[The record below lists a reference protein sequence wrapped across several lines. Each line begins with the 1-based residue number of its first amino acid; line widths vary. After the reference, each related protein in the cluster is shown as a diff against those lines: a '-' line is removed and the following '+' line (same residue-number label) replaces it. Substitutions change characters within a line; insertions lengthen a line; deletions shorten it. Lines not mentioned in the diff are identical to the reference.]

1 MSDVVGY
8 RVAIQEQRAAALKD
22 RVQQLLAPF
31 DGTERALDSG
41 CGAGA
46 LAFALA
52 PFVEHVVGVDRSAEL
67 VAAGNELAP
76 PNCELIVGDATA
88 LPFEYGSFDIA
99 GCMRV
104 LHHARRPEL
113 VVSELARVTRPGGR
127 ILLVD
132 QLGFVDPVVSAE
144 TDRFEQARDPSHTR
158 LLPDQD
164 IRFLLDA
171 NDLEVLT
178 NEIARE
184 ERDLERYLDLVGL
197 EGDERRRVSGMAP
210 GAVYEVEIGW
220 YVARKRG
227 GLSLRRQPQV
237 YGVVRVV
244 EVLQHPGRR
253 PRQHGLRHRAEAV
266 REPRHDQ
273 LRLPALDRRERPSSP
288 RAPGRSRTAARAASR
303 GSSDAGTPAS
313 SRTRA

>member
-8 RVAIQEQRAAALKD
+8 RVAIQEERGAALRS
-22 RVQQLLAPF
+22 RVQQLLAPLT
-31 DGTERALDSG
+31 GTERALDSG

-52 PFVEHVVGVDRSAEL
+52 PFVESVVGVDLSADL
-67 VAAGNELAP
+67 VAAGTEIAP
-76 PNCELIVGDATA
+76 ANCELRVGDATA

-144 TDRFEQARDPSHTR
+144 TDRFEQARDPSHVR

-178 NEIARE
+178 NEITPE
-184 ERDLERYLDLVGL
+184 QRDLERYLDLVGL
-197 EGDERRRVSGMAP
+197 EGEERRRVSGMAP
-210 GAVYEVEIGW
+210 GRRLRGRDRLVRGPQ
-220 YVARKRG
+220 AR
-227 GLSLRRQPQV
+227 
-237 YGVVRVV
+237 RVD
-244 EVLQHPGRR
+244 E
-253 PRQHGLRHRAEAV
+253 
-266 REPRHDQ
+266 
-273 LRLPALDRRERPSSP
+273 
-288 RAPGRSRTAARAASR
+288 
-303 GSSDAGTPAS
+303 
-313 SRTRA
+313 

>member
-8 RVAIQEQRAAALKD
+8 RLAIQEERAERLRA
-22 RVQQLLAPF
+22 RVQHLLAPF
-31 DGTERALDSG
+31 DGSERALDSG

-52 PFVEHVVGVDRSAEL
+52 PFVESVVGVDVSPDL
-67 VAAGNELAP
+67 VAAGNEVAP
-76 PNCELIVGDATA
+76 PNCELRVGDSTA
-88 LPFEYGSFDIA
+88 LPFEYGSFDIV

-127 ILLVD
+127 ILVVD
-132 QLGFVDPVVSAE
+132 QLGSVDPVVSAE
-144 TDRFEQARDPSHTR
+144 MDRFEKARDASHAR

-171 NDLEVLT
+171 NDLEVLS
-178 NEIARE
+178 NEITRE
-184 ERDLERYLDLVGL
+184 QRDLERYLDLVGL
-197 EGDERRRVSGMAP
+197 TGDERRRVSGMAP

-227 GLSLRRQPQV
+227 GL
-237 YGVVRVV
+237 
-244 EVLQHPGRR
+244 H
-253 PRQHGLRHRAEAV
+253 A
-266 REPRHDQ
+266 
-273 LRLPALDRRERPSSP
+273 
-288 RAPGRSRTAARAASR
+288 
-303 GSSDAGTPAS
+303 
-313 SRTRA
+313 

>member
-8 RVAIQEQRAAALKD
+8 RVASQEQRAAALKD

-52 PFVEHVVGVDRSAEL
+52 PFVEQRRRRRPSRRSSSRRATSSRRRT
-67 VAAGNELAP
+67 ASSSSATRP
-76 PNCELIVGDATA
+76 PCRSSTA
-88 LPFEYGSFDIA
+88 RSTSP

-178 NEIARE
+178 NEITRE
-184 ERDLERYLDLVGL
+184 QRDLERYLDLVGL
-197 EGDERRRVSGMAP
+197 EGDERRRVQRD
-210 GAVYEVEIGW
+210 GA
-220 YVARKRG
+220 RRRLRG
-227 GLSLRRQPQV
+227 RDRLVRRAQA
-237 YGVVRVV
+237 
-244 EVLQHPGRR
+244 RR
-253 PRQHGLRHRAEAV
+253 P
-266 REPRHDQ
+266 
-273 LRLPALDRRERPSSP
+273 
-288 RAPGRSRTAARAASR
+288 
-303 GSSDAGTPAS
+303 DA
-313 SRTRA
+313 

>member
-1 MSDVVGY
+1 
-8 RVAIQEQRAAALKD
+8 
-22 RVQQLLAPF
+22 
-31 DGTERALDSG
+31 
-41 CGAGA
+41 
-46 LAFALA
+46 
-52 PFVEHVVGVDRSAEL
+52 
-67 VAAGNELAP
+67 
-76 PNCELIVGDATA
+76 
-88 LPFEYGSFDIA
+88 
-99 GCMRV
+99 MRV

-113 VVSELARVTRPGGR
+113 IVSELARVTRPGGR

-144 TDRFEQARDPSHTR
+144 TDRFEKARDPSHTR

-184 ERDLERYLDLVGL
+184 ERNLERYLDLVGL

-227 GLSLRRQPQV
+227 GLTERRIRSWKHPIAVPISSSSGRDRRARGCACVRGGGAGRTGLRDRQ
-237 YGVVRVV
+237 GD
-244 EVLQHPGRR
+244 ERR
-253 PRQHGLRHRAEAV
+253 PAPDGPELGRDPRGPVLRAGIVEGAALPRGTRSPDRV
-266 REPRHDQ
+266 R
-273 LRLPALDRRERPSSP
+273 
-288 RAPGRSRTAARAASR
+288 G
-303 GSSDAGTPAS
+303 
-313 SRTRA
+313 

>member
-8 RVAIQEQRAAALKD
+8 RVAIQEERAAALRS

-31 DGTERALDSG
+31 AGTERALDSG

-52 PFVEHVVGVDRSAEL
+52 PFVESVVGVDLSPDL
-67 VAAGNELAP
+67 VAAGMELAP
-76 PNCELIVGDATA
+76 ANCELMVGDATA

-127 ILLVD
+127 ILLID

-144 TDRFEQARDPSHTR
+144 TDRFEKARDPSHTR

-164 IRFLLDA
+164 IRSLLDV
-171 NDLEVLT
+171 NDLDVLT
-178 NEIARE
+178 NEIAPER
-184 ERDLERYLDLVGL
+184 RDLERYLDLVGL
-197 EGDERRRVSGMAP
+197 TGEERRRVSGMAP

-227 GLSLRRQPQV
+227 
-237 YGVVRVV
+237 
-244 EVLQHPGRR
+244 
-253 PRQHGLRHRAEAV
+253 
-266 REPRHDQ
+266 
-273 LRLPALDRRERPSSP
+273 RL
-288 RAPGRSRTAARAASR
+288 AA
-303 GSSDAGTPAS
+303 
-313 SRTRA
+313 

>member
-8 RVAIQEQRAAALKD
+8 RVAIQEQRSAALRD

-52 PFVEHVVGVDRSAEL
+52 PFVESVVGVDLSGDL

-76 PNCELIVGDATA
+76 PNCELSIGDATA
-88 LPFEYGSFDIA
+88 LAFEYGSFDIA

-113 VVSELARVTRPGGR
+113 IVSELARVTRPGGR

-132 QLGFVDPVVSAE
+132 QLGSVDPVVSAE
-144 TDRFEQARDPSHTR
+144 TDRFEKARDPSHTR

-178 NEIARE
+178 NETARE
-184 ERDLERYLDLVGL
+184 QRNLERYLDLVGL

-227 GLSLRRQPQV
+227 GL
-237 YGVVRVV
+237 
-244 EVLQHPGRR
+244 
-253 PRQHGLRHRAEAV
+253 
-266 REPRHDQ
+266 
-273 LRLPALDRRERPSSP
+273 
-288 RAPGRSRTAARAASR
+288 T
-303 GSSDAGTPAS
+303 
-313 SRTRA
+313 

>member
-8 RVAIQEQRAAALKD
+8 RLASQERRAEGLKD

-31 DGTERALDSG
+31 DDNERALDSG

-52 PFVEHVVGVDRSAEL
+52 SFVERVVGVDRSEQL

-76 PNCELIVGDATA
+76 SNCELIVGDATA

-99 GCMRV
+99 GCLRV

-132 QLGFVDPVVSAE
+132 QLGFVDPVLSAE
-144 TDRFEQARDPSHTR
+144 MDRFEQARDPSHTR

-178 NEIARE
+178 NEIAPE
-184 ERDLERYLDLVGL
+184 ERNLERYLDLVGL
-197 EGDERRRVSGMAP
+197 EGEERRRVSGMAP

-227 GLSLRRQPQV
+227 GL
-237 YGVVRVV
+237 
-244 EVLQHPGRR
+244 
-253 PRQHGLRHRAEAV
+253 A
-266 REPRHDQ
+266 
-273 LRLPALDRRERPSSP
+273 
-288 RAPGRSRTAARAASR
+288 
-303 GSSDAGTPAS
+303 
-313 SRTRA
+313 

>member
-8 RVAIQEQRAAALKD
+8 RVAIQEERAAAL
-22 RVQQLLAPF
+22 RSHVQRLLAPF
-31 DGTERALDSG
+31 DGSERALDSG

-52 PFVEHVVGVDRSAEL
+52 PFVESVVGVDLSADL
-67 VAAGNELAP
+67 VDAGRRLAP
-76 PNCELIVGDATA
+76 ANCELVVGDATA
-88 LPFEYGSFDIA
+88 LPFAYGSFDIA

-127 ILLVD
+127 ILLID

-144 TDRFEQARDPSHTR
+144 TDRFEKARDPSHTR

-164 IRFLLDA
+164 IRSLLDV
-171 NDLEVLT
+171 NDLDVLT
-178 NEIARE
+178 NEIAPE
-184 ERDLERYLDLVGL
+184 QRDLERYLDLVGL
-197 EGDERRRVSGMAP
+197 EGEERRRVSGMAP

-227 GLSLRRQPQV
+227 GL
-237 YGVVRVV
+237 
-244 EVLQHPGRR
+244 
-253 PRQHGLRHRAEAV
+253 A
-266 REPRHDQ
+266 
-273 LRLPALDRRERPSSP
+273 
-288 RAPGRSRTAARAASR
+288 
-303 GSSDAGTPAS
+303 
-313 SRTRA
+313 

>member
-8 RVAIQEQRAAALKD
+8 RLASQERRAEGLKD

-52 PFVEHVVGVDRSAEL
+52 PFVERVVGVDRSTEL

-76 PNCELIVGDATA
+76 SNCELIVGDATA

-113 VVSELARVTRPGGR
+113 IVSELARVTRPGGR

-227 GLSLRRQPQV
+227 GL
-237 YGVVRVV
+237 
-244 EVLQHPGRR
+244 
-253 PRQHGLRHRAEAV
+253 A
-266 REPRHDQ
+266 
-273 LRLPALDRRERPSSP
+273 
-288 RAPGRSRTAARAASR
+288 
-303 GSSDAGTPAS
+303 
-313 SRTRA
+313 

>member
-8 RVAIQEQRAAALKD
+8 RVAMQEERSEALRG

-52 PFVEHVVGVDRSAEL
+52 PLVERVVGVDLHAEL

-76 PNCELIVGDATA
+76 PNCELTVGDATA

-113 VVSELARVTRPGGR
+113 VVAELARVTRPGGR

-144 TDRFEQARDPSHTR
+144 TDRFEKARDPSHTR

-197 EGDERRRVSGMAP
+197 EGEERRRVSGMAP
-210 GAVYEVEIGW
+210 GATYEVEIGW

-227 GLSLRRQPQV
+227 GLS
-237 YGVVRVV
+237 
-244 EVLQHPGRR
+244 
-253 PRQHGLRHRAEAV
+253 
-266 REPRHDQ
+266 
-273 LRLPALDRRERPSSP
+273 
-288 RAPGRSRTAARAASR
+288 
-303 GSSDAGTPAS
+303 
-313 SRTRA
+313 